1 MSSAAAEL
9 FPAREPTP
17 FPRESKARAQ
27 ARGKFFCRGTKKL
40 YLRGVTYG
48 TFRPDAEGHQYGT
61 PASVRRDFRMMA
73 ANNVNYV
80 RTYTAPPR
88 WLLDLALE
96 HGLDVM
102 VGLPWEQHIT
112 FLDDR
117 RRTAAVVTRVRE
129 QARALA

>member
-1 MSSAAAEL
+1 MHSSVMEAL
-9 FPAREPTP
+9 PAPEPTP
-17 FPRESKARAQ
+17 VPREHPVRAC
-27 ARGKFFCRGTKKL
+27 ARGKFFYRGKEKL

-48 TFRPDAEGHQYGT
+48 TCRPDAEGHQYGT

-88 WLLDLALE
+88 WLLDIAQENALQ
-96 HGLDVM
+96 VM

-117 RRTAAVVTRVRE
+117 KRTAEVVARV
-129 QARALA
+129 